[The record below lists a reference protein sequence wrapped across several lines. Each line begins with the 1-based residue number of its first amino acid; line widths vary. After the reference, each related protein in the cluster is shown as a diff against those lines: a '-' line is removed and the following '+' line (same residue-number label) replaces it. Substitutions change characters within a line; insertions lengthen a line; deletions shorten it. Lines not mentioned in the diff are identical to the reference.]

1 MLNCK
6 NSPKLIARLNTRIIN
21 QLNCRGINIRI
32 VGQFIPGEVSTEL
45 SVDGVREGLCHDNL
59 FFCRHTFSLYRKKI
73 MSQYQNQSAQVPPEV
88 TG

>member
-21 QLNCRGINIRI
+21 QLNRRGINIRI

-45 SVDGVREGLCHDNL
+45 SVDGVRGLMSTITSSSVGILSHYN
-59 FFCRHTFSLYRKKI
+59 KKNNE
-73 MSQYQNQSAQVPPEV
+73 SQSREAAQK
-88 TG
+88 